1 LRQGKPT
8 IKKILIG
15 LGVLVILVGVGVF
28 VFLGQLNDIVR
39 AAIEKVGSDMTQ
51 TNVELNEVDIEL
63 TSGKGA
69 LRGFRVTN
77 PSGFSADDAFKFG
90 EVTVELDISTVQ
102 SDPVVIKELVI
113 QSPEIFYE
121 FRENGDSNLQT
132 LNDTVQSRAKSAD
145 SSASEEEGPKIIIEN
160 LYLRDGSVAV
170 RAPLLNEKLSVPM
183 PDIHL
188 TDIGKK
194 DKGATARE
202 IADQTMQAVL
212 KGSQG
217 AVAKAQINV
226 DQLTG
231 AAMEQ
236 INNATG
242 DVQKKIEDATS
253 GTGMGN
259 VGEDA
264 GNAIKGLLGK

>member
-1 LRQGKPT
+1 M
-8 IKKILIG
+8 KKILIG

-63 TSGKGA
+63 TTGKGA
-69 LRGFRVTN
+69 LRGFKVTN
-77 PSGFSADDAFKFG
+77 PNGFSKDDAFKFG
-90 EVTVELDISTVQ
+90 EVTIDIDLATIK
-102 SDPVVIKELVI
+102 SDPVIINELVI

-121 FRENGDSNLQT
+121 FLQDGNSNLQS
-132 LNDTVQSRAKSAD
+132 LNDTVQSRSKKAESSEPKS
-145 SSASEEEGPKIIIEN
+145 EGPKIIIEN
-160 LYLRDGSVAV
+160 LYLRDGTVSV

-194 DKGATARE
+194 EKGATARE
-202 IADQTMQAVL
+202 VADQTMQAVL
-212 KGSQG
+212 NGAKN

-226 DQLTG
+226 DQITG

-242 DVQKKIEDATS
+242 DVQKKIEDATGSS
-253 GTGMGN
+253 G
-259 VGEDA
+259 VGDIGKDA
-264 GNAIKGLLGK
+264 GSAIKGLLGK

>member
-1 LRQGKPT
+1 M
-8 IKKILIG
+8 KKILIG

-77 PSGFSADDAFKFG
+77 PNGFSADDAFKFG
-90 EVTVELDISTVQ
+90 EVSIELDLATVQ

-121 FRENGDSNLQT
+121 FLQSGDSNLQT
-132 LNDTVQSRAKSAD
+132 LNDTVQSRVKSDD
-145 SSASEEEGPKIIIEN
+145 SSASKEEGPKIIIEN
-160 LYLRDGSVAV
+160 LYLRDGTVLV

-183 PDIHL
+183 PNLQL

-194 DKGATARE
+194 DNGATARE
-202 IADQTMQAVL
+202 VADQTMQAVL
-212 KGSQG
+212 KGAQD

-236 INNATG
+236 INRATG
-242 DVQKKIEDATS
+242 DVQKQLEDATS
-253 GTGMGN
+253 GSGLGN

-264 GNAIKGLLGK
+264 GGAIRGLLGK

>member
-1 LRQGKPT
+1 M
-8 IKKILIG
+8 KKILIG

-212 KGSQG
+212 KGAQG